1 MDSKTLYRVLFV
13 LLALLAAA
21 VAIFAMTAAG
31 APGVSR
37 ADDAEAAVPD
47 IYDARY
53 VEPPAAEGP
62 VEVVQ
67 PGAEETPGWEP
78 IPDDFSWV
86 EYVCEEA
93 AYEDP
98 WDGGAYT
105 DMYVEMYERDFGPVP
120 EEGYYGDGS
129 GVLTMEGGVNYYNGR
144 RETWYSQRVLPGGG
158 LDIPGRHV
166 AEDGTIRDEDG
177 LICVAASDL
186 EYGTLVETS
195 LGLGKVYDCGCPEGT
210 TDIYVDW

>member
-1 MDSKTLYRVLFV
+1 MESKTFYRVLCV
-13 LLALLAAA
+13 LLALLAAMSLA
-21 VAIFAMTAAG
+21 FVAMALAQPDVPVATYQ
-31 APGVSR
+31 PK
-37 ADDAEAAVPD
+37 PD
-47 IYDARY
+47 IYDYQY
-53 VEPPAAEGP
+53 VEPQPEPALEPEPSVEPMPEAEPEPDIWFEPEPEP
-62 VEVVQ
+62 VVNY
-67 PGAEETPGWEP
+67 
-78 IPDDFSWV
+78 D
-86 EYVCEEA
+86 
-93 AYEDP
+93 
-98 WDGGAYT
+98 YT
-105 DMYVEMYERDFGPVP
+105 EMSVEMYERDFGPVP
-120 EEGYYGDGS
+120 EEGYFGDGS

-166 AEDGTIRDEDG
+166 AEDGTVRDEDG

>member
-1 MDSKTLYRVLFV
+1 MDGKTLYRILFV
-13 LLALLAAA
+13 LLALLAAS

-31 APGVSR
+31 VPSVSR

-47 IYDARY
+47 IYDTRY
-53 VEPPAAEGP
+53 VEPPA
-62 VEVVQ
+62 VEEPEDAPQ
-67 PGAEETPGWEP
+67 LGEEEMPGWEP
-78 IPDDFSWV
+78 IPDDFSWGD
-86 EYVCEEA
+86 YICEEA
-93 AYEDP
+93 TDGGP
-98 WDGGAYT
+98 SGGAYT
-105 DMYVEMYERDFGPVP
+105 EMFVDMYERDFGPVP

>member
-1 MDSKTLYRVLFV
+1 MKTRLRGLLLTEVAVLFV
-13 LLALLAAA
+13 LGFSFLILYLYNP
-21 VAIFAMTAAG
+21 TA
-31 APGVSR
+31 SK
-37 ADDAEAAVPD
+37 
-47 IYDARY
+47 ARY
-53 VEPPAAEGP
+53 IETPTIVEPAPPDPEPAVVDEQAPEETYYEEQWDESEDNYFYEELNYEVYIP
-62 VEVVQ
+62 PSSVEVYE
-67 PGAEETPGWEP
+67 A
-78 IPDDFSWV
+78 SW
-86 EYVCEEA
+86 
-93 AYEDP
+93 
-98 WDGGAYT
+98 
-105 DMYVEMYERDFGPVP
+105 GPVP

-166 AEDGTIRDEDG
+166 ADDGTIRDEDG

-195 LGLGKVYDCGCPEGT
+195 LGLGKVYDCGCPDGT